1 MRKATLLLVFA
12 VFVATFSACH
22 IGKGVQGSGNRKAE
36 KRDLPA
42 FKSIDTTGAYEVEV
56 MCQKPASF
64 EIEAD
69 DNILPLIKTDVR
81 DGVLYVTAEKSYN
94 PSKAVTLR
102 ISLPELIAVS
112 SRGAG
117 EIIVQ
122 DAKSDDLKIESTGA
136 ASIKANGKVKS
147 ATISSKGAG
156 DIDASRLQAEKARV
170 TVAGATSVSVYAS
183 EQLDVSVSGVGS
195 VSYSGNPKT
204 VNKSVS
210 GIGSVNK
217 KEE

>member
-1 MRKATLLLVFA
+1 MKKATLLIIFAALVA
-12 VFVATFSACH
+12 AFSACH
-22 IGKGVQGSGNRKAE
+22 LGKGVQGSGNLKTE

-56 MCQKPASF
+56 KCQKPASF

-81 DGVLYVTAEKSYN
+81 AGVLYVTSEKSYN
-94 PSKAVTLR
+94 PSRAVRLR
-102 ISLPELIAVS
+102 ITLPELTAVS

-117 EIIVQ
+117 EVTIQ
-122 DAKSDDLKIESTGA
+122 DAKSDDLKIESMGA
-136 ASIKANGKVKS
+136 ASIKAAGKVKS
-147 ATISSKGAG
+147 ATISSSGAG
-156 DIDASRLQAEKARV
+156 DIDANRLQAETARV
-170 TVAGATSVSVYAS
+170 TVAGAASVSVYAT

-195 VSYSGNPKT
+195 VTYGGNPKT

-210 GIGSVNK
+210 GIGSVDK